1 VTVVE
6 IILIVLALL
15 VALLGGGGYVAMSGR
30 TRARDAKLLEQ
41 LQQADRELAQ
51 ARSTDKGWDRATL
64 EAAARAAAAER
75 FPGAQV
81 SALQLVRVID
91 KPGTD
96 ADEAVFR
103 VETSDGEHSITLG
116 RSGGVWGAA

>member
-1 VTVVE
+1 MTVVE
-6 IILIVLALL
+6 IVLIVIALL
-15 VALLGGGGYVAMSGR
+15 VLLLGGGGYVAMAGR
-30 TRARDAKLLEQ
+30 TRAREAKLLEQ

-51 ARSTDKGWDRATL
+51 AHASDKGWERATL
-64 EAAARAAAAER
+64 EAAATAAVAQR

-116 RSGGVWGAA
+116 RTGGVWGAS

>member
-1 VTVVE
+1 MTIVE

-15 VALLGGGGYVAMSGR
+15 VLLLGGGGYVAMSGR

-41 LQQADRELAQ
+41 LRQADRELAQ
-51 ARSTDKGWDRATL
+51 AHASDKGWDRATL
-64 EAAARAAAAER
+64 ETAARAAVADR

-91 KPGTD
+91 QPGTD

-116 RSGGVWGAA
+116 RTGGVWGAA

>member
-6 IILIVLALL
+6 IVLIVIVLL
-15 VALLGGGGYVAMSGR
+15 VVILGGGGYVAMAAR
-30 TRARDAKLLEQ
+30 TRARDAQLLAQ

-51 ARSTDKGWDRATL
+51 AHASDKGWDRATL
-64 EAAARAAAAER
+64 EAAARAAAADR
-75 FPGAQV
+75 FPGVQV
-81 SALQLVRVID
+81 AALQLVRVID